1 MMDQW
6 VQGGGKFRPDA
17 PINTREAF
25 KILMRA
31 IGSSDEIQVK
41 KKFSLEN
48 IDWIYD
54 RHITR
59 QEAAKIIYTTI
70 FWEK

>member
-48 IDWIYD
+48 ID
-54 RHITR
+54 
-59 QEAAKIIYTTI
+59 
-70 FWEK
+70 